1 MLGTSSISTHS
12 KTLTLLSLLFPHST
26 LHTPTALFIIIISHY
41 HYPTDQ
47 KTRAVEQL
55 EDAAM
60 SVRSLGNALTNLVNI
75 TLQVC
80 VYVCMCVCMYVLFKS
95 ESKFKVLGGYYDD

>member
-1 MLGTSSISTHS
+1 M
-12 KTLTLLSLLFPHST
+12 
-26 LHTPTALFIIIISHY
+26 
-41 HYPTDQ
+41 
-47 KTRAVEQL
+47 EQL

>member
-26 LHTPTALFIIIISHY
+26 LPLHYYIIIISHY

-80 VYVCMCVCMYVLFKS
+80 VYVCVCVCMYVLFKS